1 MILNL
6 YFIFRAFTS
15 LLRSTDTLNSTM
27 PQTCSKGT
35 VLSSVHWVFVSPLP
49 LYSLQTLMFVSP
61 LPLYSLQILIF
72 VSPLPLYSLQILSQA
87 ARYPYS
93 TLVAD
98 WTTHLRLRNC
108 TGPLAT
114 RSSAQVLS
122 ADHQSNGMVPGC
134 RFSYSPDIERHH
146 NLHQHH
152 LQMIYLVI
160 QYCITWPIDWQPFT
174 WVVLTL
180 NTAEFFVFNFIFLER

>member
-1 MILNL
+1 MDRYKLLKKYRGRIFRYLKLVILNL

-72 VSPLPLYSLQILSQA
+72 VSPLPLYSLQILMFVSPLPLYSLQILSQA

-98 WTTHLRLRNC
+98 WTWTWTTHLRLRNC

-134 RFSYSPDIERHH
+134 RFSYSPDI
-146 NLHQHH
+146 
-152 LQMIYLVI
+152 
-160 QYCITWPIDWQPFT
+160 
-174 WVVLTL
+174 
-180 NTAEFFVFNFIFLER
+180 AS

>member
-1 MILNL
+1 MDRYKLLKKYRGRIFRYLKLVILNL
-6 YFIFRAFTS
+6 DFIFRAFTS

-35 VLSSVHWVFVSPLP
+35 VLSSVHWVFG
-49 LYSLQTLMFVSP
+49 SP
-61 LPLYSLQILIF
+61 LPLYSLQILMF

-134 RFSYSPDIERHH
+134 RFSYSPDI
-146 NLHQHH
+146 
-152 LQMIYLVI
+152 
-160 QYCITWPIDWQPFT
+160 
-174 WVVLTL
+174 
-180 NTAEFFVFNFIFLER
+180 AS